1 MSRNIREPFHKV
13 DTWVFDLDN
22 TLYSEE
28 CDLFAQID
36 VRMGEFLTSHL
47 KVDLV
52 EARRV
57 QKQYYHEYGTTLA
70 GLMLNDDVDPA
81 DFLHHVHDIDVSV
94 IPPSPELS
102 GFFGPSAG
110 PQVHLHQWQR
120 PACGQCHD
128 TFGRGASF

>member
-1 MSRNIREPFHKV
+1 MVIRDSYRMSRNIREPFHKV

-70 GLMLNDDVDPA
+70 GLMLNDDV
-81 DFLHHVHDIDVSV
+81 LCLINH
-94 IPPSPELS
+94 
-102 GFFGPSAG
+102 
-110 PQVHLHQWQR
+110 
-120 PACGQCHD
+120 
-128 TFGRGASF
+128 